1 MRKIHFNTDVGNLEL
16 EVAPA
21 LVEKVAMHNGV
32 NSDDVT
38 DGMIL
43 RFFQQASDTAF
54 SKAMAGYISSDG
66 QENA

>member
-1 MRKIHFNTDVGNLEL
+1 MRKIKFSTEVGNLDL

-21 LVEKVAMHNGV
+21 LVEKVASHNGV
-32 NSDDVT
+32 NPASVT

-43 RFFQQASDTAF
+43 RFFQQASDSAF

-66 QENA
+66 QENS

>member
-1 MRKIHFNTDVGNLEL
+1 MRKINFVTNVGNLEL

-21 LVEKVAMHNGV
+21 LVEKVAIHNTV
-32 NSDDVT
+32 NPAEVT

-43 RFFQQASDTAF
+43 RFFQQASDSAF
-54 SKAMAGYISSDG
+54 SKAMSGYISSDG